1 MDQSQYSSLSL
12 QFAPTLLVA
21 INLFLKSVFFFF
33 VNKFACGIFFFL
45 KIPHIS
51 DILYLSLSDFF

>member
-1 MDQSQYSSLSL
+1 MDPSQYSSLSL

-33 VNKFACGIFFFL
+33 VNKFACGIFFL